1 MEPNHADRPQ
11 GQQNESSTEANMKP
25 QSVPLYPSVVQSFI
39 CAAACAALGGV
50 LLIGF
55 GPRAAQAG
63 GGESPW
69 MRIAWAIGLQQPDGC
84 GNCRSPDARAGQVT
98 TMVTRFN
105 QFLPGGAKPIP
116 LIDGQVY
123 YPQDLECLVTAGY
136 CALAD
141 LSNQVDP
148 TKGWIWSDT
157 TRRFTREP

>member
-11 GQQNESSTEANMKP
+11 GQQPESSTGANTKP

-39 CAAACAALGGV
+39 CAAACAAVGGI

-69 MRIAWAIGLQQPDGC
+69 TRIARAIGLQHPDDC
-84 GNCRSPDARAGQVT
+84 GHGHSPEARAGQIT

-123 YPQDLECLVTAGY
+123 HPQDLECLVTAGS
-136 CALAD
+136 CASAD
-141 LSNQVDP
+141 LSNYVDA
-148 TKGWIWSDT
+148 TKGWVWSST